1 MNNLFYNILFVI
13 FLFTLWI
20 LVFKGRSIAINFFK
34 NEVLLNLVFYF
45 VSVKLL
51 LHFTIPTILRIISDY
66 QFEKEDNVKLYDLL
80 TIYIIEI
87 FSWFFW
93 LIGFV
98 IVGILFKEKYNK
110 IEKSI
115 FLKLNSKQ
123 SKYLILIISFGF
135 IVHMFY
141 LVSLNTEGFVLSLF
155 SQLFFFAGLTMG
167 PLLIISYKKSF
178 NLFYLFLGI
187 VVFVISLFSLATRG
201 AMIYSVFY
209 IIFLTLYLFYSRKIL
224 IRVSII
230 SIVVLL
236 FFSIFPD
243 LLGGRISINE
253 NGVNLVA
260 QDYSEKQQG
269 RNFIDELEWRLGA
282 PTRIGTAFIQ
292 LREESPAGI
301 NPIKN
306 SLIGILP
313 RSINENK
320 PHPSSLIGNDQYSLG
335 MYLICHKIYG
345 TESLM
350 VEFPTGAHFYW
361 EFGIVGIVIL
371 SVVSGLYIGLCL
383 KFLSRIG
390 LVAIPLIIATFKPFG
405 YVDPKIWVSDIAMQL
420 YQIILPLFFLI
431 SIFKLYN
438 FFAKYFKKINY
449 PKSL

>member
-209 IIFLTLYLFYSRKIL
+209 IIFLTLYLL
-224 IRVSII
+224 CT
-230 SIVVLL
+230 LC
-236 FFSIFPD
+236 
-243 LLGGRISINE
+243 
-253 NGVNLVA
+253 
-260 QDYSEKQQG
+260 
-269 RNFIDELEWRLGA
+269 
-282 PTRIGTAFIQ
+282 
-292 LREESPAGI
+292 
-301 NPIKN
+301 
-306 SLIGILP
+306 
-313 RSINENK
+313 
-320 PHPSSLIGNDQYSLG
+320 
-335 MYLICHKIYG
+335 MY
-345 TESLM
+345 
-350 VEFPTGAHFYW
+350 V
-361 EFGIVGIVIL
+361 
-371 SVVSGLYIGLCL
+371 
-383 KFLSRIG
+383 
-390 LVAIPLIIATFKPFG
+390 
-405 YVDPKIWVSDIAMQL
+405 YV
-420 YQIILPLFFLI
+420 IILQQ
-431 SIFKLYN
+431 
-438 FFAKYFKKINY
+438 
-449 PKSL
+449 

>member
-20 LVFKGRSIAINFFK
+20 LAFKGRSIAIKFFK

-45 VSVKLL
+45 ISVKLL

-115 FLKLNSKQ
+115 FLKLNTKQ

-135 IVHMFY
+135 IIHMYY

-187 VVFVISLFSLATRG
+187 VVFVISLFSLGTRG
-201 AMIYSVFY
+201 AMIYSFFY

-253 NGVNLVA
+253 NGINLVA
-260 QDYSEKQQG
+260 QDFNEKQQG
-269 RNFIDELEWRLGA
+269 RSFIDELEWRLGA
-282 PTRIGTAFIQ
+282 PTRISTAFLQ
-292 LREESPAGI
+292 LREESPAGF

-306 SLIGILP
+306 SLVGILP

-320 PHPSSLIGNDQYSLG
+320 PQPSSLVGNDPFSLG

-361 EFGIVGIVIL
+361 ELGVVGIVLL
-371 SVVSGLYIGLCL
+371 SMISGVYIALCL
-383 KFLSRIG
+383 KFWSRIG
-390 LVAIPLIIATFKPFG
+390 LVAIPLLIATFKPFG
-405 YVDPKIWVSDIAMQL
+405 YVDPKIWVSDIVMQL
-420 YQIILPLFFLI
+420 YQIIIPIIFLI
-431 SIFKLYN
+431 SFFKFIKFIERTFRKN
-438 FFAKYFKKINY
+438 I
-449 PKSL
+449 S